1 MLKFSICFLR
11 DPVTDFLLQ
20 NRTLSWIVHC
30 SRWTNMKIKPDRC
43 SMNASR
49 MSWKDWINQV
59 QFPNALFDYCSHEI
73 SVGESLS
80 LQIKPSELFGTLMK
94 YLPLWVLPCSGLAS
108 VAGIIYCHSLLLF
121 AWPFLGA
128 VKIDQNWCARQLGM
142 LSHIVTLNLSFS
154 RWHV

>member
-1 MLKFSICFLR
+1 MWKFSTCFLR

-30 SRWTNMKIKPDRC
+30 SRWTNMEMKPDRC

-49 MSWKDWINQV
+49 MSWKDWIDPV
-59 QFPNALFDYCSHEI
+59 QFPNVPFDYYSHEI

-80 LQIKPSELFGTLMK
+80 LQIKPSELFGMLMK

-108 VAGIIYCHSLLLF
+108 VAGFIYCHSLLLF
-121 AWPFLGA
+121 AWPFVGA
-128 VKIDQNWCARQLGM
+128 VKIDQKLVCQTTGNT
-142 LSHIVTLNLSFS
+142 VP
-154 RWHV
+154 